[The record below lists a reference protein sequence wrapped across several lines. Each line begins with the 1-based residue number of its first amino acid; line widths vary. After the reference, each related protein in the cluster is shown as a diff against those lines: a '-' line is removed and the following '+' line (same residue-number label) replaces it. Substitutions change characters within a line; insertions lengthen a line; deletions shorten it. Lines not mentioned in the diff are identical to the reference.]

1 MITGELVNIRPLE
14 STDLDWFTEW
24 NNDPAYT
31 GPFEPLEI
39 NSRDCVEK
47 WYNTEKDAQWW
58 VITNIKEKP
67 LGQIVFGPQ
76 GDYYWLGYI
85 LHPNFRGKGY
95 ATEAVMLIVN
105 YLFLSK
111 NIVRIQAECNP
122 ENKASIR
129 VLEKVG
135 FKYEGL
141 KRKSIFIQGLYMDSA
156 LYSIIRDEWVRNR
169 IIT

>member
-1 MITGELVNIRPLE
+1 MISGELVNIRPIE

-24 NNDPAYT
+24 NNNPAYT

-39 NSRDCVEK
+39 NSRDWVEK
-47 WYNTEKDAQWW
+47 WYNSEKDAWWW
-58 VITNIKEKP
+58 VITDKNDKP

-85 LHPNFRGKGY
+85 LNPHFRGKGY
-95 ATEAVMLIVN
+95 ATEAVRLIVN

-111 NIVRIQAECNP
+111 NIIRIQAECNP
-122 ENKASIR
+122 ENTASIR

-135 FKYEGL
+135 FNYEGL
-141 KRKSIFIQGLYMDSA
+141 KRKSIFIQGLYVDSA
-156 LYSIIRDEWVRNR
+156 IYSILREEWLAIR
-169 IIT
+169 